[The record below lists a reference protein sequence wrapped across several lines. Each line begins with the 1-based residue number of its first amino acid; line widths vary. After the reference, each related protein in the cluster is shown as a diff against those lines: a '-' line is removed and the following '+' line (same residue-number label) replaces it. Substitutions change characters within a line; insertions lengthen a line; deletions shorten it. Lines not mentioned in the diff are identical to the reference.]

1 VGTLGELAVV
11 AAALIV
17 SVVIWTG
24 FQSARKK
31 RNDRDSGESG
41 AHSGGE
47 DHRDSAEDSSS
58 DGGGD

>member
-1 VGTLGELAVV
+1 M